1 MTTLQRHNTARSI
14 FLASTPISAP
24 KPTVLTDAPE
34 QTSLLFQ
41 ALPVSPYARINSTL
55 IRFS

>member
-1 MTTLQRHNTARSI
+1 MTALQHHNTNRSI

-24 KPTVLTDAPE
+24 EPTALTDVSE
-34 QTSLLFQ
+34 QTLLLFQ
-41 ALPVSPYARINSTL
+41 ALPFTPFARINSTL